1 MSTPTSASHADH
13 VPTAPESDR
22 HRSSRAV
29 VLRWMA
35 SFLGFPLGGLA
46 AMLLVGPVDSMT
58 AALLGGLV
66 TGAVLGVVQGLGQRL
81 GARDVIIWAVATAAG
96 LSLGLAVGAGVV
108 GYGTELTDLVVQGV
122 ACGVA
127 VGVAQGVVL
136 RRGGG
141 SGSLGWLG
149 YAWPVYLGIVWPLG
163 WTITTLVGVQVTDQF
178 TVFGS
183 AGAVT
188 VTALTS
194 VLPLRRARRT
204 P

>member
-1 MSTPTSASHADH
+1 M
-13 VPTAPESDR
+13 
-22 HRSSRAV
+22 
-29 VLRWMA
+29 
-35 SFLGFPLGGLA
+35 
-46 AMLLVGPVDSMT
+46 
-58 AALLGGLV
+58 
-66 TGAVLGVVQGLGQRL
+66 
-81 GARDVIIWAVATAAG
+81 
-96 LSLGLAVGAGVV
+96 
-108 GYGTELTDLVVQGV
+108 GYGTELTDLLVQGV
-122 ACGVA
+122 VCGVA

-136 RRGGG
+136 RGGGG